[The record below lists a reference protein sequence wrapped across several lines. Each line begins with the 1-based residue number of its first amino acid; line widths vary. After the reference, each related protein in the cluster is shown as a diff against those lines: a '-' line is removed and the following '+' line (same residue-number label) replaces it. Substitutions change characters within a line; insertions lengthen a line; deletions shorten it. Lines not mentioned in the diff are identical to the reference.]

1 MQRQHEVAL
10 AGTFVVARNLRRDRV
25 RNRGRRGVSRK
36 NQTFLQRKSS
46 PGQSIAPVL
55 GTSPFAREG
64 SCERS
69 HDRSAP
75 RPSLSQRPST
85 HVNGHHS
92 SATESRLTAVNTTEA
107 PSTAAAPSKGIRD
120 AETARS
126 QRQFSTRLILRFG
139 LMSSILGGGLGLG
152 FLLAGGAVPQAVAGS
167 AVPMLAVLLAS
178 TVSSIAGF
186 AFSALCGALL
196 FHLMEDPV
204 YTVQVMI
211 VCSIAIQSL
220 SVAALWRSIDW
231 RSLPVFLIGGVLGV
245 PAGVYLLLQL
255 PSGTYR
261 HVIGGLLIVYAGYLL
276 LRRPT
281 RTLRTGPLSDA
292 CAGFLGGLTGG
303 LAGFPGAFVTI
314 WCGLKGWDKARQ
326 RGVYQPFILAMQP
339 ITLLVIYLMRPSS
352 SALTQLDWKTI
363 TFIPAALLGAWFG
376 WCIFKRLSD
385 RQFEVAVYVLLIL
398 SGIGLIF

>member
-1 MQRQHEVAL
+1 
-10 AGTFVVARNLRRDRV
+10 
-25 RNRGRRGVSRK
+25 
-36 NQTFLQRKSS
+36 
-46 PGQSIAPVL
+46 
-55 GTSPFAREG
+55 
-64 SCERS
+64 
-69 HDRSAP
+69 
-75 RPSLSQRPST
+75 
-85 HVNGHHS
+85 
-92 SATESRLTAVNTTEA
+92 
-107 PSTAAAPSKGIRD
+107 
-120 AETARS
+120 
-126 QRQFSTRLILRFG
+126 
-139 LMSSILGGGLGLG
+139 MSSILVGGLGLG
-152 FLLAGGAVPQAVAGS
+152 FLLAEGAVLQAVVGS

-178 TVSSIAGF
+178 MVSSIAGF

-196 FHLMEDPV
+196 FHLMENPV

-220 SVAALWRSIDW
+220 SVAALWHSIDW

-281 RTLRTGPLSDA
+281 RTLRSGPLSDA

-326 RGVYQPFILAMQP
+326 RGVYQPFILGTQP

-352 SALTQLDWKTI
+352 STVTQLDWKTL
-363 TFIPAALLGAWFG
+363 TFVPAALLGAWLG
-376 WCIFKRLSD
+376 LRIFKRLTD
-385 RQFEVAVYVLLIL
+385 WQFNVAVQVLLIL
-398 SGIGLIF
+398 SGIGLVL